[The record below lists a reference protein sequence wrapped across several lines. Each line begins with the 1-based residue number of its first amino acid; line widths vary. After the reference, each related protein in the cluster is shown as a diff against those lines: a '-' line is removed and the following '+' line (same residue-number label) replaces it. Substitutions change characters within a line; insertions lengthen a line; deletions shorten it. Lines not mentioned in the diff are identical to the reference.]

1 MSAPRSSLSFSSDA
15 DQKLKIGK
23 IIKGAVKVVK
33 KVAPIAQVIFPGSAV
48 VGKVAGVAN
57 LL

>member
-1 MSAPRSSLSFSSDA
+1 MSAPTTLSFSSDA

-23 IIKGAVKVVK
+23 VLKGAVRVVK

-48 VGKVAGVAN
+48 IGKVAGVAN

>member
-1 MSAPRSSLSFSSDA
+1 MNAQQLSFSSDA
-15 DQKLKIGK
+15 DQKLKLGK
-23 IIKGAVKVVK
+23 VFKKVVAVVK

-48 VGKVAGVAN
+48 IGKVAGVAN

>member
-1 MSAPRSSLSFSSDA
+1 MSAPTATLSFSSEA
-15 DQKLKIGK
+15 DQKLKLGK
-23 IIKGAVKVVK
+23 VLKGAVKVVK

-48 VGKVAGVAN
+48 VGKVAGVAS

>member
-1 MSAPRSSLSFSSDA
+1 MNAPTTLSFSSDAA

-48 VGKVAGVAN
+48 IGKVAGVAN

>member
-23 IIKGAVKVVK
+23 VVKGAVKVVK

-48 VGKVAGVAN
+48 IGKVAGVAN

>member
-1 MSAPRSSLSFSSDA
+1 MNARPTTLSFSSDA

-23 IIKGAVKVVK
+23 TLKGAVKIVK

-48 VGKVAGVAN
+48 VGKVAGVVN

>member
-1 MSAPRSSLSFSSDA
+1 MNTPATLSFSSDA
-15 DQKLKIGK
+15 DQKLKVGK
-23 IIKGAVKVVK
+23 FVKGAVKVVK

-48 VGKVAGVAN
+48 VGKVAGVAG